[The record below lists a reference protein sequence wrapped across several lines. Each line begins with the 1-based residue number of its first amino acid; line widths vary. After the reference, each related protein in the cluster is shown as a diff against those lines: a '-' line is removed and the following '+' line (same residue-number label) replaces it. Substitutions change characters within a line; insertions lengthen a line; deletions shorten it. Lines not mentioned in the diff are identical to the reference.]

1 MIKAAYLVAVL
12 VAALAVI
19 FFYREQNPRELSD
32 MIKKMN
38 QNQEAEGKKE
48 KLEPLAAQIEPKTM
62 EPARKPM
69 FDGMEK

>member
-32 MIKKMN
+32 KIKTMN
-38 QNQEAEGKKE
+38 QNQEVEGKKE
-48 KLEPLAAQIEPKTM
+48 KLEPLATPIETKTIDAGQKIIK
-62 EPARKPM
+62 EIQ
-69 FDGMEK
+69 